1 MGISMSLGGPNAV
14 SYEAKAYQDLYDKF
28 NIVTVAASGNT
39 GGYDFLYPA
48 AYANVIS
55 VGSVNPQGTAR
66 SSFSTRNSQ
75 VQITAPGEQILSTWE
90 NGQYATVSGTSMACP
105 HISGVVALMLS
116 KNPTA
121 TPAQITTALT
131 ASATKVGEGTTPN
144 SSTGYGLVN
153 AVAAV
158 AAITQYDNTSSNTS
172 GGTTN
177 TSGGTTNTV
186 ANSNTSKED
195 TCIDVVITVRT
206 DRYGSDTSHWLQS
219 GTAYLFYDT
228 ELDSFASYRE
238 QVCVD
243 SQVCTTY
250 NIRDTFGD
258 GISGEGVEIKVNGVV
273 EYSGGNFGAAGIKT
287 IGTC

>member
-1 MGISMSLGGPNAV
+1 
-14 SYEAKAYQDLYDKF
+14 
-28 NIVTVAASGNT
+28 
-39 GGYDFLYPA
+39 
-48 AYANVIS
+48 
-55 VGSVNPQGTAR
+55 
-66 SSFSTRNSQ
+66 
-75 VQITAPGEQILSTWE
+75 
-90 NGQYATVSGTSMACP
+90 MACP

-131 ASATKVGEGTTPN
+131 SSATKVGEGTTPN

-158 AAITQYDNTSSNTS
+158 AAITQYDNTS
-172 GGTTN
+172 TN
-177 TSGGTTNTV
+177 ASGGTTNTV
-186 ANSNTSKED
+186 GTVDTGNSNTSTND
-195 TCIDVVITVRT
+195 CIDVVITVRT
-206 DRYGSDTSHWLQS
+206 DRYGSDTAHWLQS
-219 GTAYLFYDT
+219 GTAYLFYET

-243 SQVCTTY
+243 PQVCTTY